1 MNTVSKQIVNWANKT
16 DMKTIPVGMLKDW
29 VLEMEEEELEQQQA
43 DTAENDY
50 LSDILVLKIVFS
62 YLVHKLNAQPSI
74 DINDLAKL
82 NPEDLIDHEIP
93 KELFTTVEY
102 KRSQV
107 ENMKQMLS
115 RIIQKMEDKH
125 VDNI

>member
-1 MNTVSKQIVNWANKT
+1 MNKVAKQIVNWANRT

-62 YLVHKLNAQPSI
+62 YLAHKLNTQPSI

-115 RIIQKMEDKH
+115 RIIQRMEDKQIE
-125 VDNI
+125 NI